1 MPLSRPDPDEL
12 LAGAP
17 GESDRRRCP
26 PRGRPRAAGHDRPGE
41 LELAP
46 DAGALLASKL
56 RAGGLSARGLHKV
69 TRVARTVAALAGADD
84 RVLRPRLRSA
94 VAAGRP
100 RRGGGMSTGDAS
112 GPPSGGVCRRAG
124 IPAVD
129 GARPSARAVG
139 GGAARDRMGAGDARG
154 RCVRAR
160 RRTAP
165 GNGTPRSA
173 FGCSWPG
180 SRRTLQRLED
190 DPQAPALLFCL
201 GDPAVLGDAPT
212 VALVGTRAPTR
223 YGIGVAAQFGADLS
237 AAGVSVVSGLAL
249 GIDGAAHEGACGAG
263 APPVGVVAGG
273 LDHPYP
279 RRHERL
285 WERVASSGVIVSESP
300 AGVPTE
306 KWRFPVRN
314 RLLAAL
320 SDVVVVVESRH
331 HGGSRHT
338 VDAAIDRGVPV
349 GAVPG
354 SIRSATS
361 EGTNALL
368 ADGAFPVCSSGDIL
382 VALALT
388 GASVAVPRQ
397 AAGRGSPPP
406 PPDPPQGLDR
416 RVYDTLTPDPSSL
429 DELVRVTGIDLA
441 ELCGSLERLAQAGL
455 ARDAGGWWER
465 A

>member
-1 MPLSRPDPDEL
+1 MPSMGPARLRALLAEEPPASAWERVAPEGGASVADVARAWQRHNALGIRVL
-12 LAGAP
+12 LAGQ
-17 GESDRRRCP
+17 
-26 PRGRPRAAGHDRPGE
+26 
-41 LELAP
+41 
-46 DAGALLASKL
+46 
-56 RAGGLSARGLHKV
+56 
-69 TRVARTVAALAGADD
+69 
-84 RVLRPRLRSA
+84 
-94 VAAGRP
+94 
-100 RRGGGMSTGDAS
+100 
-112 GPPSGGVCRRAG
+112 
-124 IPAVD
+124 PAY
-129 GARPSARAVG
+129 PE
-139 GGAARDRMGAGDARG
+139 
-154 RCVRAR
+154 
-160 RRTAP
+160 
-165 GNGTPRSA
+165 
-173 FGCSWPG
+173 
-180 SRRTLQRLED
+180 RLED

-201 GDPAVLGDAPT
+201 GDPAVLADAPT

-331 HGGSRHT
+331 QGGTRHT

-368 ADGAFPVCSSGDIL
+368 ADGAFPVCSTGDIL

-388 GASVAVPRQ
+388 GASVSVPRQ
-397 AAGRGSPPP
+397 DAGRGSPPP
-406 PPDPPQGLDR
+406 EPPQGLDR
-416 RVYDTLTPDPSSL
+416 RVYDILTPDPSSL

-465 A
+465 G